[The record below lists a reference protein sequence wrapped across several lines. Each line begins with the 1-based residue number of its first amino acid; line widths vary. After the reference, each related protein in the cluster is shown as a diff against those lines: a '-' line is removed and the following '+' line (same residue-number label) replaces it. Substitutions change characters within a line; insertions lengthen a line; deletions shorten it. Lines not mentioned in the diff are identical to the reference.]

1 MAISIPNTPR
11 IRATVDSTVADA
23 LTQVTKYIN
32 TNVTPVAGT
41 RIPPPTN
48 KTRPITP
55 TGR

>member
-1 MAISIPNTPR
+1 MALTVPNTNR
-11 IRATVDSTVADA
+11 IRTETDSTVADA
-23 LTQVTKYIN
+23 LQTIVGYVNK
-32 TNVTPVAGT
+32 NVTPVAGT